1 MSFSNSC
8 TNEFW
13 MLDFHLSLQSSVLQL
28 FGKETLKGKLHMRK
42 VGIQGLTIQNLQMQA
57 FEKNFERNMGWRCR
71 AHRKY
76 TLNSEHPFKIKSF
89 HGSSGY
95 SIYSFAQLSWHNRSE
110 NELWEKKE
118 TKMFPS
124 KVHNLQVFEKKAM
137 KGKTDEKSRNPSS
150 IIQNSFSLVLCHDG
164 CAKL

>member
-8 TNEFW
+8 KNEFW

-57 FEKNFERNMGWRCR
+57 FEKNFERNMGWRGR
-71 AHRKY
+71 AHHKY
-76 TLNSEHPFKIKSF
+76 TLNSEHPFKIQSF

-110 NELWEKKE
+110 NGLWEKKE
-118 TKMFPS
+118 TKILPS
-124 KVHNLQVFEKKAM
+124 KVHNCRWLKRKLWNEKGMRKV
-137 KGKTDEKSRNPSS
+137 GIQDRPS
-150 IIQNSFSLVLCHDG
+150 NVHFH
-164 CAKL
+164 

>member
-8 TNEFW
+8 KNEFW

-71 AHRKY
+71 AHHKY
-76 TLNSEHPFKIKSF
+76 TLNSEHPFKIQSF

-118 TKMFPS
+118 TKILPSKVLICRWVRRKLQKEQGMRKVGIQDRPS
-124 KVHNLQVFEKKAM
+124 KVHF
-137 KGKTDEKSRNPSS
+137 
-150 IIQNSFSLVLCHDG
+150 H
-164 CAKL
+164 